1 MEEDSRSDSG
11 VSTLR
16 SDGARSSGDERSGS
30 RSSAVSDERA
40 GSQSAEPDIKIVG
53 TVERSLSSQFYK
65 SHHGPGMTDRHNIA
79 LPPNSLSGN
88 SKVTT
93 SPHVMLLLGQLSYA
107 IKTQE
112 NWPLQH
118 LPLCSRL
125 TELCCRSAPRPLPLP
140 LPPVSPLPT
149 PARSPAVPGSLGRCS
164 PPVLPAESV
173 RPTSRGRCRPRDQPG
188 VFASSAEAGRTAEL
202 SGPRTSPPRHR
213 PPAGEG
219 EADCSGERQSAQV
232 RLPTLILGS
241 DWLGSCCC
249 YASSLKPQ
257 CS

>member
-107 IKTQE
+107 IKNQ
-112 NWPLQH
+112 LK
-118 LPLCSRL
+118 
-125 TELCCRSAPRPLPLP
+125 APKAP
-140 LPPVSPLPT
+140 
-149 PARSPAVPGSLGRCS
+149 
-164 PPVLPAESV
+164 
-173 RPTSRGRCRPRDQPG
+173 
-188 VFASSAEAGRTAEL
+188 
-202 SGPRTSPPRHR
+202 
-213 PPAGEG
+213 
-219 EADCSGERQSAQV
+219 
-232 RLPTLILGS
+232 
-241 DWLGSCCC
+241 
-249 YASSLKPQ
+249 Y
-257 CS
+257 